1 MKRIL
6 IVTLLGV
13 TCILGSALPAMAGSG
28 AGAIVLSFPI
38 GARYNALGE
47 AGTALAQDAT
57 AAWFNPGG
65 MAFISSRPTP
75 HDVQIMYSK
84 LAAGLADDIA
94 LTWAGYAGKSGSSG
108 ALGFSLTYLDMGE
121 QTATDEEGNIK
132 GTFSSYEYVL
142 QGNYALKLSPNLGL
156 GFGVKYFRDKLADDA
171 SLQDGAGGSGDSFGV
186 DLGVLWKMPSARLNL
201 GAAVMNLGPAIKH
214 VDADQADPMPRRF
227 SLGLA
232 YGLLQSKFMGL
243 LLVGDYQVPL
253 YKWEDDGYTFG
264 FETSQ
269 KEWGVGAEW
278 NYDRSLFLRIGY
290 KSADYGDISD
300 YTFGFGMDMK
310 KWVGQAIIFDFA
322 SVPQAQGLDRVSR
335 FTLGYRW

>member
-1 MKRIL
+1 MSQMEKPRPRREDSMCTVPLSALPSPVHGTTIGSRRSHRKRRPTTDMKRIL

-57 AAWFNPGG
+57 AAWVNPGG

-156 GFGVKYFRDKLADDA
+156 GFGT
-171 SLQDGAGGSGDSFGV
+171 
-186 DLGVLWKMPSARLNL
+186 
-201 GAAVMNLGPAIKH
+201 H
-214 VDADQADPMPRRF
+214 VRTRNCERF
-227 SLGLA
+227 
-232 YGLLQSKFMGL
+232 
-243 LLVGDYQVPL
+243 P
-253 YKWEDDGYTFG
+253 
-264 FETSQ
+264 
-269 KEWGVGAEW
+269 
-278 NYDRSLFLRIGY
+278 
-290 KSADYGDISD
+290 
-300 YTFGFGMDMK
+300 
-310 KWVGQAIIFDFA
+310 
-322 SVPQAQGLDRVSR
+322 
-335 FTLGYRW
+335 